1 MERLYIDQLR
11 PGMMIARTVYG
22 ADGRPL
28 LTQNTQLT
36 DAYIRRLDS
45 LGIGSVY
52 IKDGFSDIEIPEVI
66 SSQVMTAV
74 SSNLKASLADIAQ
87 RKALDIAMVKK
98 SVLLL
103 IDNILMNRHL
113 LIHIEDIRAY
123 DDYLLFHSINVAVL
137 SIMTGLSLGYP
148 EGNLMD
154 LGMGALLHDIGMVAV
169 DPSILSKTGELNEFE
184 RIQIRKH
191 PEVGFNIL
199 RNYREIS
206 TPAAHIAYQHHER
219 FDGTGYPRQLS
230 KKQII
235 EYAKI
240 AAVADTFDAVISDRP
255 YRKGYSTTD
264 GLIVVKKL
272 VSSYFDPEIVEAF
285 ASNIAKFPVGCLL
298 ELSIDRIAVVISATK
313 TNANRPVVY
322 VICDKNGNIL
332 QPFYRIDL
340 MQYREI
346 RIVKRLNKEE
356 TEVIRSKLRQR
367 ETGDVRREM

>member
-1 MERLYIDQLR
+1 MERLYTDQLR

-36 DAYIRRLDS
+36 EAYIRRLDN

-52 IKDGFSDIEIPEVI
+52 IKDGFSDIEIPEII
-66 SSQVMTAV
+66 SAQVMTAV
-74 SSNLKASLADIAQ
+74 STNLKTALVDFAQ
-87 RKALDIAMVKK
+87 RKAIDIAAVKK
-98 SVLLL
+98 SVALL

-113 LIHIEDIRAY
+113 LIHIEDIRSY

-137 SIMTGLSLGYP
+137 SVMTGLSLGYP

-154 LGMGALLHDIGMVAV
+154 LGMGALLHDIGMISVA
-169 DPSILSKTGELNEFE
+169 PEILSKTEELNGFE
-184 RIQIRKH
+184 RAQVRKH

-219 FDGTGYPRQLS
+219 FDGAGYPRQLS

-240 AAVADTFDAVISDRP
+240 AAVADTFDAVVSDRP

-272 VSSYFDPEIVEAF
+272 VSSYFDPDIVEAF
-285 ASNIAKFPVGCLL
+285 AANIAMYPVGCLL
-298 ELSIDRIAVVISATK
+298 ELSNDKIAVVISATK
-313 TNANRPVVY
+313 ANASRPVVY
-322 VICDKNGNIL
+322 VICDKERNL
-332 QPFYRIDL
+332 VQPFYGIDL
-340 MQYREI
+340 MQNRDV
-346 RIVKRLNKEE
+346 RIIKRLDKEE
-356 TEVIRSKLRQR
+356 TESIRSVMRTQINVK
-367 ETGDVRREM
+367 